1 MNYKNKYLNIRI
13 SKFINWLQIN
23 NYRIVLYN
31 SLFEFKDF
39 RLKVEK
45 LKFNKQANINNW
57 YSI

>member
-45 LKFNKQANINNW
+45 LKFNKQANTNNW